1 MLVLD
6 ELAVPGNAP
15 LLLWLAGQAGYFDPI
30 LLRASSALFD
40 PRLFPLHA
48 AACAW
53 LRSLQHRPTALSAV
67 ASGWRDLLY
76 CLFCFTL
83 AIGLVGAAKVLVQA
97 PRPALQL
104 AAVVPQLAA
113 GDPYS
118 FPSGH
123 AAVAAALTC
132 LLWPRAGTTVRAM
145 LVLLLAWVMAMRCIA
160 GVHFPLDVASG
171 AALACAACAAAT
183 WLCDQLARR
192 RVLRAAVPPAG

>member
-15 LLLWLAGQAGYFDPI
+15 LLLWLASQAGHFDPI

-53 LRSLQHRPTALSAV
+53 LRSRQHRPAALSA
-67 ASGWRDLLY
+67 AAGGWRDLLY

-97 PRPALQL
+97 PRPALLL
-104 AAVVPQLAA
+104 AEVVPQLAA

-123 AAVAAALTC
+123 AAAAAALAC
-132 LLWPRAGTTVRAM
+132 LLWARAGSVARAV
-145 LVLLLAWVMAMRCIA
+145 LVLLLAWVMATRCIA
-160 GVHFPLDVASG
+160 GLHFPLDVATG
-171 AALACAACAAAT
+171 AALSCVACAAA
-183 WLCDQLARR
+183 ARLR
-192 RVLRAAVPPAG
+192 DRFVPRHVRGSVLPPTR